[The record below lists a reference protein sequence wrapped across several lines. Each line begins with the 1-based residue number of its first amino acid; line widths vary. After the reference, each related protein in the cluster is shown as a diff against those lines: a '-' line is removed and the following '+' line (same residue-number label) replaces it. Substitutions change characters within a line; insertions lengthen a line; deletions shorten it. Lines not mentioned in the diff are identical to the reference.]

1 MLLNYK
7 DLGEDKIMTIFL
19 LILLLVFFIWL
30 SFYNY
35 NRYRKLKSIS
45 HTLSKPNNK
54 EQKAGNKLSYKEIK
68 EMASTGSIIPIMFD
82 LIEINQY
89 KKILR
94 YKSLR
99 SEGINYAPYIIWDC
113 KENEFYYNGKF
124 SNKVTIISKHIGE
137 IVIPDKSPCIVKI
150 IAPHSD
156 KYSPKIQI
164 QDNTDMLEFDYS
176 PEAIQREE
184 EKRREAYRIE
194 KEKEEIRELNEIKES
209 IRTRKKKRELEKKA
223 LQELIEEGE
232 IFSEANKR
240 PPIPRDVVDAVWN
253 RDHGKCVYCGSNENL
268 HLDHIIPFSK
278 GGDTS
283 VENLQLLCQKCNLEK
298 SNKIG

>member
-1 MLLNYK
+1 M
-7 DLGEDKIMTIFL
+7 ITL
-19 LILLLVFFIWL
+19 LIILALFVFPIWQ

-35 NRYRKLKSIS
+35 NRYKKLKRISNIPPKQLNKVETTS
-45 HTLSKPNNK
+45 HTSSPITPNK
-54 EQKAGNKLSYKEIK
+54 DL
-68 EMASTGSIIPIMFD
+68 IPIMFD

-99 SEGINYAPYIIWDC
+99 SGGINYAPYVIWDC
-113 KENEFYYNGKF
+113 KESEFYYNGLF
-124 SNKVTIISKHIGE
+124 SNKVTIISKPLGE
-137 IVIPDKSPCIVKI
+137 LVIPYKSPCIVKI

-156 KYSPKIQI
+156 RYAPKIQI
-164 QDNTDMLEFDYS
+164 QDNTDILEIDYS
-176 PEAIQREE
+176 PEAIKRGEDKMRED
-184 EKRREAYRIE
+184 YR
-194 KEKEEIRELNEIKES
+194 KEKEIEEAIKLNEIKAS
-209 IRTRKKKRELEKKA
+209 IIARKERRELEKRA
-223 LQELIEEGE
+223 LQELIDEGK
-232 IFSEANKR
+232 IFPEANKR
-240 PPIPRDVVDAVWN
+240 PPIPKTVVDAVWN
-253 RDHGKCVYCGSNENL
+253 RDRGKCVYCGSNENL